1 MFVFPPIDPNII
13 FNHMYDINLQI
24 VSFKFSSHVPDKK
37 VPKKELSFLFLSD
50 ELQLFSKLLLHVI
63 Y

>member
-1 MFVFPPIDPNII
+1 MFVFPPIDLNII

-37 VPKKELSFLFLSD
+37 VPKKELSFLFLS
-50 ELQLFSKLLLHVI
+50 F
-63 Y
+63 